1 MIKRINKGSI
11 TRERRKL
18 KKFRKML
25 NEGRITYPEIEGAYR
40 SWRGSL
46 RYYLDYNVMKNM
58 DKLFNELF
66 KNHL

>member
-1 MIKRINKGSI
+1 
-11 TRERRKL
+11 
-18 KKFRKML
+18 ML